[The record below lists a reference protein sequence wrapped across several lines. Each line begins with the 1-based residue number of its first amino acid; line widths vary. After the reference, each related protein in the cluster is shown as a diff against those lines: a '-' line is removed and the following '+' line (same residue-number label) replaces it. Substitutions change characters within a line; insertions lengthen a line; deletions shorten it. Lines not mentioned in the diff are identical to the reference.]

1 LHRVLVASRSF
12 GRGASRKE
20 LEELLRQHGLNPV
33 FSSIDQAGESI
44 GECEGIIIGT
54 EQAGAAL
61 FDRSKVLKAIIKYG
75 VGTDNIDARAAEQ
88 RGIKVLSLPEINS
101 AAVAEMALGLML
113 ACARKIVE
121 GDRALRNRKADRPVG
136 VPVRGKT
143 LGLLGTG
150 AIGMALVQMVSGLEM
165 SVLAYD
171 IKPNPELVDLGGR
184 YLPRKKLLE
193 DSDFLSIHLPL
204 NDRTFHSIGAQELS
218 SMKPGAILINT
229 SRGGVVDEEALYAA
243 LVKKK
248 IGGAALDVFETK
260 LPWKSK
266 ILSLKNVVCTPHI
279 AAYTDETLRSMDAA
293 CVSTLSRALEEQR
306 QGPEGGSA
314 RMGTEG

>member
-1 LHRVLVASRSF
+1 LHRVLVASHSF
-12 GRGASRKE
+12 GRGAPRKA

-33 FSSIDQAGESI
+33 FSSIEQAGESI

-61 FDRSKVLKAIIKYG
+61 FDRSKALKAIIKYG
-75 VGTDNIDARAAEQ
+75 VGIDNIDARAAEQ

-101 AAVAEMALGLML
+101 ATVAEMALSLML

-121 GDRALRNRKADRPVG
+121 GNRALRNKNTDRPVG

-150 AIGMALVQMVSGLEM
+150 AIGMALVRMVSGLEM
-165 SVLAYD
+165 NVLAHD
-171 IKPNPELVDLGGR
+171 IKPNPELVNLGGR
-184 YLPRKKLLE
+184 YLPLEKLLE

-204 NDRTFHSIGAQELS
+204 NEQTFHSIGSQELS
-218 SMKPGAILINT
+218 LMKPGAILINT
-229 SRGGVVDEEALYAA
+229 SRGGVVDEEALYVA
-243 LVKKK
+243 LVEKK

-260 LPWKSK
+260 PPWKSK

-279 AAYTDETLRSMDAA
+279 AAYTDETLRRMDAA
-293 CVSTLSRALEEQR
+293 CMATLSRALEEER
-306 QGPEGGSA
+306 PVPEGGA
-314 RMGTEG
+314 VPMGTEG